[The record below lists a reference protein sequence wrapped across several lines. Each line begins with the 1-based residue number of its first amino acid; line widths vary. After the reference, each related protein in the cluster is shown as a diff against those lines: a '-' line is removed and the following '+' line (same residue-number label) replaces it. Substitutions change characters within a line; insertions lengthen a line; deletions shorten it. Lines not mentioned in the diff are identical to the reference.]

1 MESVISV
8 KLELNGERKN
18 NTLIPA
24 VPQMNDILKEH

>member
-1 MESVISV
+1 M
-8 KLELNGERKN
+8 KLELNGERGEK